1 MLKRLFDIAVSATGL
16 IISAPITLTAA
27 AVIAKKLGKPVL
39 FSQVRPGQ
47 DGKPFEIYKFRTMS
61 DKRDENGELLPDDQR
76 MTPVGTF
83 IRKSSIDELPQLI
96 NVLKGDISLVGPR
109 PLLMEYLPLY
119 NDEQKKRHNVKPG
132 ITGWAQVN
140 GRNAI
145 SWDEKFKLDVWYA
158 ENQSFKLDMYIIYKT
173 IINILQRKDIN
184 APNHVTAEKFKGN
197 KV

>member
-27 AVIAKKLGKPVL
+27 FVIAKKLGKPVL
-39 FSQVRPGQ
+39 FRQVRPGQ

-61 DKRDENGELLPDDQR
+61 DERDENGELLPDDQR

-173 IINILQRKDIN
+173 VINILQRKDIN

-197 KV
+197 EA

>member
-16 IISAPITLTAA
+16 IISAPITLTT
-27 AVIAKKLGKPVL
+27 AVVISKKLGKPVL
-39 FSQVRPGQ
+39 FRQVRPGQ

-61 DKRDENGELLPDDQR
+61 DERDENGELLPDDQR

>member
-1 MLKRLFDIAVSATGL
+1 MLKRAFDVAVSASGL
-16 IISAPITLTAA
+16 IFSSPIILGASAL
-27 AVIAKKLGKPVL
+27 IAKKLGKPVL
-39 FSQVRPGQ
+39 FKQTRPGQ
-47 DGKPFEIYKFRTMS
+47 YGKPFQIYKFRTMT
-61 DKRDENGELLPDDQR
+61 DAKDENGELLPDDQR
-76 MTPVGTF
+76 MTPIGQF

-132 ITGWAQVN
+132 ITGWAQIN

-145 SWDEKFKLDVWYA
+145 SWDAKFKLDVWYV

-173 IINILQRKDIN
+173 IVNILQKNDIN
-184 APNHVTAEKFKGN
+184 SPNHVTAEKFKGN
-197 KV
+197 HV

>member
-16 IISAPITLTAA
+16 IISAPITLTT
-27 AVIAKKLGKPVL
+27 AVVISKKLGKPVL
-39 FSQVRPGQ
+39 FRQVRPGQ

-61 DKRDENGELLPDDQR
+61 DERDENGELLPDDQR

-197 KV
+197 EV

>member
-16 IISAPITLTAA
+16 IISAPITLTT
-27 AVIAKKLGKPVL
+27 AVVISKKLGKPVL
-39 FSQVRPGQ
+39 FRQVRPGQ

-61 DKRDENGELLPDDQR
+61 DERDENGELLPDNQR

-145 SWDEKFKLDVWYA
+145 SWDQKFKLDVWYA

-173 IINILQRKDIN
+173 VINILQRKDIN
-184 APNHVTAEKFKGN
+184 APNHVTAEKFKGTE
-197 KV
+197 V

>member
-27 AVIAKKLGKPVL
+27 VVIAKKLGKPVL
-39 FSQVRPGQ
+39 FRQVRPGQ

-61 DKRDENGELLPDDQR
+61 DERDENGELLPDEQR

-173 IINILQRKDIN
+173 VINILQRKDIN

-197 KV
+197 EA

>member
-39 FSQVRPGQ
+39 FRQVRPGQ